1 MVTYYRGVVN
11 VDDMDPVF
19 KALADS
25 HRRMLLDRLFERDGQ
40 MLIELQ
46 AGMPMT
52 RFGVAKHLKILEE
65 AGLITTQKQGRAKFH
80 YLNPLPIQQVYD
92 RWVSKFSRPWS
103 RLLIDIKE
111 SLEE

>member
-1 MVTYYRGVVN
+1 MVTYYPSMVN

-19 KALADS
+19 KALADPS
-25 HRRMLLDRLFERDGQ
+25 RRLLLDRLFERDGQ

-46 AGMPMT
+46 SDLPMT
-52 RFGVAKHLKILEE
+52 RFGVAKHLRILEE
-65 AGLITTQKQGRAKFH
+65 AGLITTRKEGRAKFH

-92 RWVSKFSRPWS
+92 RWVGKFSRPWS
-103 RLLIDIKE
+103 RLLIDIKD

>member
-1 MVTYYRGVVN
+1 MVN

-19 KALADS
+19 KALADPY
-25 HRRMLLDRLFERDGQ
+25 RRLLLDRLFERDGQ

-46 AGMPMT
+46 RDLPMS
-52 RFGVAKHLKILEE
+52 RIGVMKHLKILED

-80 YLNPLPIQQVYD
+80 YLNSLPIQQVYD
-92 RWVSKFSRPWS
+92 RWVGKFSRPWS
-103 RLLIDIKE
+103 RFLIDLKD